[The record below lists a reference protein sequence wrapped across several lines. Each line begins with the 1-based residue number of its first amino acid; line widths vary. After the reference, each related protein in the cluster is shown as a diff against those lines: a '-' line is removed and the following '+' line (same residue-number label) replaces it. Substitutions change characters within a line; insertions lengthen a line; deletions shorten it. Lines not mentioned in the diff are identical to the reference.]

1 MTDLPVDDGLIRRG
15 QFRIE
20 LVQLL
25 NWGSYQDYGVSQT
38 VVTVA
43 CTGAVTGGQT
53 CPGYLYSSYTTPT
66 TQTYSKPSLYAIRA
80 GVRFDF

>member
-25 NWGSYQDYGVSQT
+25 NWGSYQDIHRMP
-38 VVTVA
+38 VA
-43 CTGAVTGGQT
+43 PETLHGEGLSPKFVDYMRQWKNFVA
-53 CPGYLYSSYTTPT
+53 
-66 TQTYSKPSLYAIRA
+66 A
-80 GVRFDF
+80 